1 MKRYRS
7 FFFVLLGLVAVFTF
21 AITPVFGAQQ
31 GTPPADHEVHHDSTP
46 TVTEPAATAGT
57 ASMPG
62 QCQATPAAGM
72 MPGQCDRTPATGP
85 SDLAGRADRRGW
97 AAPAR
102 LRLGGMGPVTI
113 ERNLTSAGMR
123 DVRER
128 VRSVVASVETGD
140 PVLILQHGQ
149 PAAVVVRH
157 AEAERW
163 AAIERALSALH
174 ALDVYVELAR
184 DTAEL
189 ASIVG
194 GATRAGATA
203 IRGLSDASAR

>member
-1 MKRYRS
+1 M
-7 FFFVLLGLVAVFTF
+7 
-21 AITPVFGAQQ
+21 
-31 GTPPADHEVHHDSTP
+31 
-46 TVTEPAATAGT
+46 
-57 ASMPG
+57 
-62 QCQATPAAGM
+62 
-72 MPGQCDRTPATGP
+72 
-85 SDLAGRADRRGW
+85 
-97 AAPAR
+97 
-102 LRLGGMGPVTI
+102 TI

-203 IRGLSDASAR
+203 IRGLADTPREIAAPLRTVNITVFRERLAAYLDEVTAGRTLTVVAGGRLAATLISPREYDRLRTLARTVAWFRAAGLDLERADEAAIAAFVTAYRSRPSLADEAAG